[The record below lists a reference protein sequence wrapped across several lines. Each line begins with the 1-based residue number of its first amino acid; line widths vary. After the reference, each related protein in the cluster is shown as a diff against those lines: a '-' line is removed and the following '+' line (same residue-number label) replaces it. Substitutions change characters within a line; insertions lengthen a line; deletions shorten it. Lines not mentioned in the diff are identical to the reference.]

1 VGTEERH
8 GEDGTITRLDLR
20 GRFAK
25 IVSDYLVV
33 GRVNA
38 TAENGTTEQEIAVC
52 SFIPAKG
59 AWEWWRLDE
68 SHVFERLEGRPRGS
82 ELVLLQHDEGR
93 LVRRVTLDKESDGA
107 FTTSIERSTDD
118 GETFM
123 TEKTRSWRRQ

>member
-1 VGTEERH
+1 
-8 GEDGTITRLDLR
+8 LL
-20 GRFAK
+20 
-25 IVSDYLVV
+25 
-33 GRVNA
+33 
-38 TAENGTTEQEIAVC
+38 
-52 SFIPAKG
+52 AKG